1 MVNKTEHI
9 VEIPEQS
16 VIQAAAKGYD
26 EFCGLFSNAALVSVG
41 GILTGESMLKL
52 NSDQITLIAYMI
64 LRNEVMEGGFIQ
76 LIHNGYGPFLF
87 ENPFAKAMRL
97 MGLHDFSKLLYD
109 VRRQYV
115 NSGSKLTKDCSD
127 EEFMALYEQH
137 PEYDE
142 YDDEFIEREPE
153 YTEAIARY
161 IDEHM
166 EKFAVIAKDE
176 CADM

>member
-1 MVNKTEHI
+1 MPAVFFEKKDEEKETPIN
-9 VEIPEQS
+9 EIKPLWT
-16 VIQAAAKGYD
+16 K
-26 EFCGLFSNAALVSVG
+26 
-41 GILTGESMLKL
+41 M
-52 NSDQITLIAYMI
+52 
-64 LRNEVMEGGFIQ
+64 
-76 LIHNGYGPFLF
+76 P
-87 ENPFAKAMRL
+87 
-97 MGLHDFSKLLYD
+97 
-109 VRRQYV
+109 
-115 NSGSKLTKDCSD
+115 KDCSD